1 MSKKIDEIHS
11 MVKHLVKGKKYDSY
25 GSPINKQKRY
35 VSQPQ
40 PTRAINK
47 DISAEISNILQQLEA
62 KEPRIKSTLDQIELD
77 LKESNQ
83 KDHKS
88 MEKSVMQKIDNILLY
103 IEEKGKKGL

>member
-1 MSKKIDEIHS
+1 

-40 PTRAINK
+40 TSSSISTSNK
-47 DISAEISNILQQLEA
+47 DISAEISNILHQLEA

-77 LKESNQ
+77 LKEPNN
-83 KDHKS
+83 KDHES
-88 MEKSVMQKIDNILLY
+88 MEKSVMRKIDNILLY